1 MKVEL
6 ELRVPSSLSDIKL
19 QDYQKYV
26 KMVQEVNKSE
36 DEENNDNKENFMS
49 LKTLEIFCG
58 LKLKDS
64 YKLPISVFDS
74 ALKRVLDC
82 LREETPLI
90 KRFWFKGSNGHEV
103 EYGLIPDLHE
113 MSFGEYVDLDTFITD
128 WKNMHKAMA
137 VLYRPITDKSKDLYL
152 IEEYESALKYADNM
166 KYMPTNIAL
175 GAVVFFYRLGAKL
188 SNHMIQSIRQEMENN
203 PPSKVESK
211 FLEQNGVGINQFTQS
226 LKEMSRSLTESQ
238 KNLFTNV

>member
-19 QDYQKYV
+19 EDYQKYV
-26 KMVQEVNKSE
+26 NMVQEVSKNE
-36 DEENNDNKENFMS
+36 DKENNENKENFIS
-49 LKTLEIFCG
+49 LKTLEIICG

-74 ALKRVLDC
+74 VVKQVFDC
-82 LREETPLI
+82 LNENTPLI

-152 IEEYESALKYADNM
+152 IEEYESALKYANNM
-166 KYMPTNIAL
+166 KYMPSNVAL
-175 GAVVFFYRLGAKL
+175 GAVVFFYRLGSKL
-188 SNHMIQSIRQEMENN
+188 SNHMLQYIKKEMENN
-203 PPSKVESK
+203 PPSEVERK
-211 FLEQNGVGINQFTQS
+211 FLEQNGVGINQFMQS
-226 LKEMSRSLTESQ
+226 LKGMSQDLTKSQ